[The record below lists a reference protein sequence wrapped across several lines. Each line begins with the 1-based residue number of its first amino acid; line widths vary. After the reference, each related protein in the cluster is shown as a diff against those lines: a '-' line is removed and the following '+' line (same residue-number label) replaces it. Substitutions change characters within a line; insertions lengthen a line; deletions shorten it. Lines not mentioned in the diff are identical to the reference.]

1 MTARFR
7 LTAHLGLLAALI
19 GLWGWHASTWTAAA
33 QTPPPKRTAKAEAN
47 KADGNKGDAVTVTP
61 GQQRIVVIVNDEA
74 ITARDIEQRAR
85 FAGVSTNISD
95 QVKEK
100 FDAVI
105 KSESVQV
112 ALRKLQE
119 EVVASNPGKSRDE
132 LIAILKERQ
141 AELGLSLQK
150 KVVDGI
156 RSNLMPKLTKVATDE
171 LIEERLKLQEAK
183 KLGVEVPDA
192 DVKAL
197 LKDVA
202 DRNKLTYEEFAK
214 NLAGMGVDI
223 STMGERFRAGKAWRE
238 MIMRRYSAQATVSQR
253 DVDLFLA
260 AAAAEKG
267 MDTIELQLQRI
278 SLTLGGRTDQT
289 TWTRRYAEAEGLR
302 SRFAG
307 CKTMG
312 ELAKGTAE
320 AKFED
325 MKFVKPGSIP
335 EPTRSILLGAK
346 DDEVLPPLTTDAG
359 VDLYAVCGRRTS
371 DQSQLERARQVLQSR
386 ELEKLAERH
395 LRNLKQEANIEYK

>member
-19 GLWGWHASTWTAAA
+19 LGLSCWHTSAWTAAA
-33 QTPPPKRTAKAEAN
+33 QTPPPKRSAKADVN
-47 KADGNKGDAVTVTP
+47 KADVKKADAVPVAP

-85 FAGVSTNISD
+85 FAGLSTNIGD

-100 FDAVI
+100 FGELV
-105 KSESVQV
+105 KTESVQM
-112 ALRKLQE
+112 ALRKMQE
-119 EVVASNPGKSRDE
+119 EIVASNPGKSKDE

-141 AELGLSLQK
+141 AELGASLQK

-156 RSNLMPKLTKVATDE
+156 RATLMPKMTKVATDE
-171 LIEERLKLQEAK
+171 LIDERLKLQEAK
-183 KLGVEVPDA
+183 KLGVEITDA

-197 LKDVA
+197 IMGVA
-202 DRNKLTYEEFAK
+202 GNNKMTYEEFTK
-214 NLAGMGVDI
+214 HLAGMGVDI

-253 DVDLFLA
+253 DVDLFLS
-260 AAAAEKG
+260 AAAAEAG
-267 MDTIELQLQRI
+267 ADTVELQLHRI
-278 SLTLGGRTDQT
+278 SLTLGGRKDQT

-307 CKTMG
+307 CKTMS
-312 ELAKGTAE
+312 ELAKANAE
-320 AKFED
+320 ARFED
-325 MKFVKPGSIP
+325 MKFVKPSSIA
-335 EPTRSILLGAK
+335 EPMRSMLLNAK
-346 DDEVLPPLTTDAG
+346 DNEALPPVTTDGG
-359 VDLYAVCGRRTS
+359 VDLYAVCGRRV
-371 DQSQLERARQVLQSR
+371 DESQRERAKQALQSK
-386 ELEKLAERH
+386 ELETLAERH